1 MYSQMMAFLKEHQF
15 DAVAESKKVTD
26 RGGRALPF
34 AWVFGRAHWTISL
47 FGANVYVENVI
58 HSPPPHPTSFS
69 TFNLL
74 LDRLW
79 WDWREPR

>member
-26 RGGRALPF
+26 RGCRALPF

-58 HSPPPHPTSFS
+58 HFSPHPRIQHL
-69 TFNLL
+69 FNILIYWI
-74 LDRLW
+74 DYGGIGGS
-79 WDWREPR
+79 